1 MLRNV
6 NSFSI
11 NDFDLSK
18 IFWINKLNAQ
28 LGDTNYKVY
37 SALEQ
42 AFEEKTMAKLRK
54 IENETDRAVKGLE
67 GRELQ
72 AKLEEANQQMADKIA
87 DIYDFA
93 HDLQAR
99 GEIFSFEKLEEHLK
113 SESPLTQSSFL
124 DFMSKRLEERPIAE
138 GTRKHHR
145 VILNALKDFGP
156 IKSFDD
162 ITYRNIQK
170 WDEYAHNRVNAK
182 STIYD
187 YHTQRKFLKTGDRM
201 KKNPQLWSD
210 PKRMSCFMRDR
221 NESRR

>member
-1 MLRNV
+1 MNNV
-6 NSFSI
+6 SI
-11 NDFDLSK
+11 RLAFDRKHKATKNHRASVQMEVTFMSRRKFVSTGIRLYSDQWGKDSK
-18 IFWINKLNAQ
+18 
-28 LGDTNYKVY
+28 
-37 SALEQ
+37 
-42 AFEEKTMAKLRK
+42 
-54 IENETDRAVKGLE
+54 VKNHPQSILF
-67 GRELQ
+67 
-72 AKLEEANQQMADKIA
+72 NQQMADKIA